1 MGREKGEGGAVRPLP
16 LHKVT
21 CRHIFLVIVV
31 RLLKFKNGDVGVEE
45 SVGLEGVIGE
55 GEHSVAF

>member
-1 MGREKGEGGAVRPLP
+1 MVVFRLPRP

-21 CRHIFLVIVV
+21 CRHIFLLIVV

-45 SVGLEGVIGE
+45 SVGLVGVIGE
-55 GEHSVAF
+55 DEHAVAF